1 MCQVVWRS
9 TSKRA
14 LPNSVLI
21 EGTAIGESY
30 MMELSSEVGIVSCF
44 VVPPWMEQVKRD
56 FLPILEVLLQPR
68 DFLLQPLFGTT
79 PRLSLHPSLAFLLWL
94 HSRHRV

>member
-9 TSKRA
+9 TSKRT

-30 MMELSSEVGIVSCF
+30 MMELSWEVGIVSCF
-44 VVPPWMEQVKRD
+44 VVYPWMKQVKGE
-56 FLPILEVLLQPR
+56 FFPVLAAFLQPR
-68 DFLLQPLFGTT
+68 
-79 PRLSLHPSLAFLLWL
+79 
-94 HSRHRV
+94 

>member
-1 MCQVVWRS
+1 MMRQVVWRS
-9 TSKRA
+9 ACIRT

-44 VVPPWMEQVKRD
+44 VVPPWMKLVKGD
-56 FLPILEVLLQPR
+56 FFPVLA
-68 DFLLQPLFGTT
+68 
-79 PRLSLHPSLAFLLWL
+79 AFLLPRYFL
-94 HSRHRV
+94 LLLLSGTIPRL